1 MSVYIL
7 SNANQVLG
15 VFSSPLEAQ
24 KYYSHIVTVSQQGT
38 FTVSQQG
45 TSTVSQQGTS
55 TVNDVSQQGTST
67 VDDVS
72 QQGTSTVSQQGTST
86 VDDVSQQGTSTGTIK
101 LEGFILNKTPGID
114 MTLLLKK
121 GVGVGNE
128 RQQTIIMEE
137 SDSKKDEY
145 SYRIFDPTPFQDN
158 IYECYNCGGEDCRDG
173 CINDNCNFSDF

>member
-45 TSTVSQQGTS
+45 TSTVSQQGTF
-55 TVNDVSQQGTST
+55 TVSQQGTST
-67 VDDVS
+67 VS
-72 QQGTSTVSQQGTST
+72 QQGTSTVNDVSQQGTST